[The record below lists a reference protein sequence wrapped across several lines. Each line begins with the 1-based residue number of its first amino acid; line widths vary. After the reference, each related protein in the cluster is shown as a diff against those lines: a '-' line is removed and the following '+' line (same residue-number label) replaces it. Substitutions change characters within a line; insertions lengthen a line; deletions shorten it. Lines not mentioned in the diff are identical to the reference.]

1 MSQTTPNEGWAETN
15 WWLRECLIEWVL
27 GFMNML
33 QQNCLS
39 YTIYNWI
46 SCDIFIT
53 SLFNITLHDFIAS
66 SADDS
71 FFMNGR
77 CIKVGCVGVHF
88 VEFSERP
95 QGSWILS
102 RRTWYSSHKFAL
114 RAKLVP
120 VIMCE
125 KSKSTTFSY
134 YKMILIREGRSIYHL
149 KHQAAKSVQNL
160 WRSGITYA
168 LVTLDIYTY

>member
-1 MSQTTPNEGWAETN
+1 M
-15 WWLRECLIEWVL
+15 I
-27 GFMNML
+27 
-33 QQNCLS
+33 
-39 YTIYNWI
+39 
-46 SCDIFIT
+46 
-53 SLFNITLHDFIAS
+53 LHDFIAS

-149 KHQAAKSVQNL
+149 KHQAAKSLEVWDKIFGSNIRPCDVRYTNILKAGVAGVQTPQTSRIRRL
-160 WRSGITYA
+160 FCF
-168 LVTLDIYTY
+168 